1 MMDRNARLAR
11 MAGHILE
18 ARENVD
24 AVEDALLGRLMDMAL
39 MELGT
44 KLAASLRVEQSAPL
58 PDFAIEAARRAPQ
71 RGKAR
76 RRRAR

>member
-1 MMDRNARLAR
+1 
-11 MAGHILE
+11 
-18 ARENVD
+18 
-24 AVEDALLGRLMDMAL
+24 MAL

-44 KLAASLRVEQSAPL
+44 KLAAALGVEQSAPVADL
-58 PDFAIEAARRAPQ
+58 PIATARRAPP